1 MQAPIVK
8 KYPAK
13 LSLTSFTFFF
23 GLIQFLFIAA
33 FFEKDP
39 KHWKIQSGEEILTI
53 LYAVRI
59 QANLITVSTVKIK
72 TSI

>member
-33 FFEKDP
+33 FVERDP
-39 KHWKIQSGEEILTI
+39 KHWQIQSGEEIFTI
-53 LYAVRI
+53 LYAVTLST
-59 QANLITVSTVKIK
+59 NLITTQMLDISC
-72 TSI
+72 